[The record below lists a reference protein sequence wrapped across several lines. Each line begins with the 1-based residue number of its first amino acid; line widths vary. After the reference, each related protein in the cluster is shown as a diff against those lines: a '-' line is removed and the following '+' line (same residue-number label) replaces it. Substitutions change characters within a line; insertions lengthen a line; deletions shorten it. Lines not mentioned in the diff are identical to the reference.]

1 LQSAHNHAAYTETR
15 SRHGPIGISSFREIF
30 GVDLR
35 TLALFRILLG
45 AYLVLDLCLRA
56 RDLAA
61 HYTDFGIMPRGELV
75 EYLSPTSI
83 SIHMM
88 NGTAVFQAA
97 LFALAGAFALMM
109 IAGWRTRFATA
120 ASWFL
125 LLSLQ
130 NRNTV
135 ILSGEDNLIM
145 VLMFWAMFLPLG
157 ARYSVDAAL
166 DKSSAKTPNAYFS
179 IATLA
184 LLVQGMSM
192 YFFSALLKSDA
203 QWIPSGAAVY
213 YALQLDYFVTPFA
226 LWFRQFETLL
236 EGLTYYVWALE
247 LIGPILIFSPIL
259 QRPLR
264 VAVMLAFMTMHV
276 GFFMCLEIGLFPLIS
291 IIMNLTFMPGWM
303 WDRLGDRLR
312 TPERQNL
319 HIWYDH
325 DCDFCLKICRLLKTF
340 LVLPDIR
347 VQPAQ
352 DDPDAG
358 ALLSMHNS
366 WVVGDGEAHYLKWD
380 AMCHLVAR
388 SPLFWPMAKLLSW
401 APLRRSGDFLY
412 LWVSENRSALAEKT
426 NAILPWRPLRIAP
439 TRTGSMLAGLF
450 LVFVTLQN
458 MSTLPAPHI
467 RLPDQFFAV
476 RQFLGLYQNWTM
488 FAPHPELTS
497 PWPIIPGQLKDGS
510 TVDVYNHRNGAPDL
524 ARPDIVSAVYANYRW
539 RKYLSNLEDQSYEPE
554 PQRLALNYARYLC
567 RVWNTDT
574 PPAKQL
580 SDFEIIF
587 NVEWTPPRGMAK
599 DLVTRTIWSH
609 DCFG

>member
-1 LQSAHNHAAYTETR
+1 MQPAHIQQACPETQSR
-15 SRHGPIGISSFREIF
+15 RDWFRISSFREIF

-75 EYLSPTSI
+75 EYLSPMSF

-88 NGTAVFQAA
+88 NGTAAFQAA
-97 LFALAGAFALMM
+97 LFMLAGGLALMM
-109 IAGWRTRFATA
+109 IAGWRTRFATV

-157 ARYSVDAAL
+157 ARYSVDSAL
-166 DKSSAKTPNAYFS
+166 DKNSGKAPNAYFS

-203 QWIPSGAAVY
+203 QWIPNGVAVH

-236 EGLTYYVWALE
+236 QGLTYYVWALE
-247 LIGPILIFSPIL
+247 LVGPILIFSPIL

-264 VAVMLAFMTMHV
+264 VTIMVAFMTMHV
-276 GFFMCLEIGLFPLIS
+276 GFFMCLEIGLFPLIAV
-291 IIMNLTFMPGWM
+291 IMNLTFMPGWV
-303 WDRLGDRLR
+303 WDRLGNRMR
-312 TPERQNL
+312 PAEQQNL
-319 HIWYDH
+319 RIWYDR
-325 DCDFCLKICRLLKTF
+325 DCDFCLKICRLLKTVLF
-340 LVLPDIR
+340 LSDVR

-358 ALLSMHNS
+358 TLLSMHNS
-366 WVVGDGEAHYLKWD
+366 WVVSDGETHYLKWD
-380 AMCHLVAR
+380 AMCHLVAG

-401 APLRRSGDFLY
+401 GPLRRSGDRLY
-412 LWVSENRSALAEKT
+412 LWVSDNRSELAEGT
-426 NAILPWRPLRIAP
+426 GAILPWRPLRIAP
-439 TRTGSMLAGLF
+439 TRTGSTLAGLF
-450 LVFVTLQN
+450 LVFITLQN
-458 MSTLPAPHI
+458 ISTLPGPPF

-510 TVDVYNHRNGAPDL
+510 TVDVYNHRSGAPDL
-524 ARPDIVSAVYANYRW
+524 AKPGIVSAVYANYRW
-539 RKYLSNLEDQSYEPE
+539 RKYLSNLEDQSYESE

-567 RVWNTDT
+567 RVWNEDT

-587 NVEWTPPRGMAK
+587 KVEWTPPRGMAK
-599 DLVTRTIWSH
+599 DLETRIVWTH